1 MLCPLWFSFVLV
13 KIRALGPTRYLES
26 FYAVVLLF
34 GLTQG
39 PVLSVFWRSEQANA
53 GLSPDVSVYVLFM
66 FLQIP
71 AVAILVSQRQQLT
84 KRLFPLIALMSY
96 LMWMFASTFWST
108 LRSQTFVASSSL
120 IMTAF
125 TGLYFASRF
134 TIREQVLRI
143 AIAMQ
148 IGLLASWWAVQRNW
162 PGVQTYREQF
172 KQDCTPRTGE
182 TIDMCKIRFVGNWI
196 GIYFNKNSL
205 APVATVGVLSL
216 LALIWWEARDRSKP
230 WWKARVAILADVVLL
245 NFLVLKKTGS
255 ATTLVA
261 ALVAVGVW
269 IVWSLL
275 RRIVRSR
282 QEISETV
289 RQAIFS
295 VFAATLTL
303 GVWLFAKY
311 ESSFASLLGKSSGF
325 DGRTNYWSVSW
336 DAFIERPIIGWGW
349 LAAWFSPEFRST
361 LPESLANDF
370 FSHSAYLE
378 VLMGG
383 GVIAGLM
390 FLGFLLWAGKLSTQ
404 AFLEREG
411 GQWLVCISVFVL
423 VSATQESFLSGNH
436 FFFALL
442 IAGLTSGL
450 IDKETVTPT
459 SS

>member
-148 IGLLASWWAVQRNW
+148 IGLLASWWAVHRNW
-162 PGVQTYREQF
+162 SGAQTYREQF
-172 KQDCTPRTGE
+172 KPNCTPRTGE

-216 LALIWWEARDRSKP
+216 LALIWWEVRDRSKP
-230 WWKARVAILADVVLL
+230 WWKARVAILVDVVLL

-269 IVWSLL
+269 IGWSLL

-282 QEISETV
+282 SEWADSCMM
-289 RQAIFS
+289 R
-295 VFAATLTL
+295 
-303 GVWLFAKY
+303 
-311 ESSFASLLGKSSGF
+311 
-325 DGRTNYWSVSW
+325 N
-336 DAFIERPIIGWGW
+336 
-349 LAAWFSPEFRST
+349 LA
-361 LPESLANDF
+361 
-370 FSHSAYLE
+370 
-378 VLMGG
+378 
-383 GVIAGLM
+383 
-390 FLGFLLWAGKLSTQ
+390 
-404 AFLEREG
+404 
-411 GQWLVCISVFVL
+411 
-423 VSATQESFLSGNH
+423 
-436 FFFALL
+436 
-442 IAGLTSGL
+442 
-450 IDKETVTPT
+450 
-459 SS
+459 